1 MIAPVE
7 TPTHCRA
14 DRFLVWAAGLGQP
27 HPPERSGIKGLAAS
41 AVPPRLRPRLRQAA
55 TGALRPLSR
64 SRAQRLAST
73 SPLRLHVGC
82 GTLYKDGWVN
92 IDLAGT
98 RVDIAWDL
106 ARPLP
111 FAPRSVDAIFHE
123 HLLEHLTYA
132 QGIEL
137 HRRCLELLK
146 PGGILRVGV
155 PDAGAALQSYAMGA
169 HGDAGQWPTAM
180 ARVAS
185 LTYDSGHQSIY
196 DAETLELSCMAAGF
210 VRAAACEF
218 GEGELQPNADS
229 PERRGYT
236 LYVEATA

>member
-27 HPPERSGIKGLAAS
+27 HPPQRSGVKGFAAGV
-41 AVPPRLRPRLRQAA
+41 VPPSLRPRLRQAA
-55 TGALRPLSR
+55 TRAMRPLAR
-64 SRAQRLAST
+64 RRAARLAKRV
-73 SPLRLHVGC
+73 PLRLHVGC

-92 IDLAGT
+92 VDLAGT
-98 RVDIAWDL
+98 KVDFPWDL
-106 ARPLP
+106 AEPLP

-123 HLLEHLTYA
+123 HLLEHLTYT

-137 HRRCLELLK
+137 HRRCLGLLK
-146 PGGILRVGV
+146 PGGVLRIGV
-155 PDAGAALQSYAMGA
+155 PDGGAALQAYAMA
-169 HGDAGQWPTAM
+169 TPGDGGQWPTAM

-185 LTYDSGHQSIY
+185 LTYDSGHRSIY

-210 VRAAACEF
+210 VKAECREF
-218 GEGELQPNADS
+218 GEGDLRPNADS
-229 PERRGYT
+229 VERRGYT